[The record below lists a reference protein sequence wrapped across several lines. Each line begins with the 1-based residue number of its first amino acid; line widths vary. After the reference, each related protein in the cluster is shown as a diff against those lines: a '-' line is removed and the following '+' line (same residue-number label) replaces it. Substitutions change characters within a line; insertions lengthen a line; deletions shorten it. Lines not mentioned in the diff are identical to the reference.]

1 MDPSHGNLWRNDI
14 PWVIGQWGKRIKHAH
29 LKDSAGTPG
38 YDQDTFIFPLLGEGQ
53 IEWPSYFHAMDEIG
67 YEGYFI
73 VEFESWFYY
82 EKVLKQD
89 MLAAARISYDA
100 LKTLVEM

>member
-1 MDPSHGNLWRNDI
+1 MNE
-14 PWVIGQWGKRIKHAH
+14 V
-29 LKDSAGTPG
+29 
-38 YDQDTFIFPLLGEGQ
+38 
-53 IEWPSYFHAMDEIG
+53 G

-100 LKTLVEM
+100 VKALVEV